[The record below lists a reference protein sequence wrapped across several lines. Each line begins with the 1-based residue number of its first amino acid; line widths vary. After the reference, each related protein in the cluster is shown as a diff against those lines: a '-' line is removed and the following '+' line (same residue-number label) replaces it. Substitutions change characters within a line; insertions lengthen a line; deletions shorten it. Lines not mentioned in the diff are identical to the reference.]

1 MSAALI
7 EAPELEGWDHAV
19 TGKVRELYVPAGEDV
34 STAQEVL
41 VRADAAMYAAK
52 ALGKGT
58 FAVFDSRMPVRTW
71 TELEAAG

>member
-1 MSAALI
+1 VAAK
-7 EAPELEGWDHAV
+7 DM
-19 TGKVRELYVPAGEDV
+19 
-34 STAQEVL
+34 L

-58 FAVFDSRMPVRTW
+58 FAFFDPQMRVRTW